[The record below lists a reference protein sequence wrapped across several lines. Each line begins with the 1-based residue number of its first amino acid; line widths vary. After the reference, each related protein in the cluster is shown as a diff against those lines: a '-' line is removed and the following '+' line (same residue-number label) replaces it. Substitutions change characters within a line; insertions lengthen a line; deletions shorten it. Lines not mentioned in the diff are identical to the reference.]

1 MINCFVKQISLSVRK
16 GDSKICDFMIGQE
29 LTEKVKVDQ
38 KVKRLTRRVNNVTV
52 WSFDKQ
58 YGKILRETVFTD
70 KIASNCFK
78 TTIEKSS
85 I

>member
-1 MINCFVKQISLSVRK
+1 MRK
-16 GDSKICDFMIGQE
+16 GDSKSCDFMIGQE
-29 LTEKVKVDQ
+29 LTEKVKVDR
-38 KVKRLTRRVNNVTV
+38 KVKGSTRRVNNVTI

-70 KIASNCFK
+70 KIASNSFR

>member
-1 MINCFVKQISLSVRK
+1 MRK
-16 GDSKICDFMIGQE
+16 GDSKICDFMIGQK

-38 KVKRLTRRVNNVTV
+38 KVKGLTRRVNNVTV

-70 KIASNCFK
+70 KMASNSFK
-78 TTIEKSS
+78 ITVEKSS